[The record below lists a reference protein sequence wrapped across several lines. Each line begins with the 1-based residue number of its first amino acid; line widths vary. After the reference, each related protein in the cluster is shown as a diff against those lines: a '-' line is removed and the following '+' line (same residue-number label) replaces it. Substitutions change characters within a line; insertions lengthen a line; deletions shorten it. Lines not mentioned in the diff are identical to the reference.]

1 MLRRMLVELYVENF
15 AVVERL
21 RVRFHPGLNL
31 LTGETG
37 SGKSIVV
44 DSLGLLF
51 GGRAS
56 AEVVRT
62 GTERAR
68 VSGIFVAP
76 PDPAFRA
83 LLEEAG
89 IALEEDELIVER
101 EVTAGGKSR
110 ALLANRPAT
119 ATLLKALA
127 PWLGDIHGQN
137 EQQRLH
143 SPESQREMLDTFGGC
158 GPLVAEVGA
167 VYTAWRNCAREL
179 EEIDR
184 AEQEQLRLADL
195 WSFQRKEIEEVDP
208 QPGEDGELEAE
219 KRVLQNVTRLAEHAE
234 AAYTALYDAPD
245 SAVAQARVAVKR
257 VHELV
262 RIDPSLAEV
271 AELLRPAV
279 IGLEEAGL
287 TLRDYLGKLHGDPRR
302 LDEVETRL
310 AAIDRLR
317 RKYGTTIEEIL
328 EFLGALRGKMQTVEE
343 AGERRAAIEA
353 RREKLAGEFTAAAG
367 RLTKARKEAAK
378 KLEKRVEKE
387 LAALAMA
394 GTRFQVAF
402 AAAGWSA
409 EGVDGV
415 RFLVSANLGE
425 EPREL
430 DKVASGGEVS
440 RIALA
445 IKTCIESERPGV
457 AHHLLVFDEVD
468 AGIGGEAS
476 EAVGR
481 RLKGLSRSNQ
491 VLCVTHQANIASFAD
506 HHYRVEKQ
514 QSNGR
519 TVAVMTEL
527 TGEERTKEIGR
538 MLSGQ
543 RLTPEALRHAEQLI
557 QAGALA

>member
-1 MLRRMLVELYVENF
+1 MLVELYVENF

-62 GTERAR
+62 GTDRAR

-76 PDPAFRA
+76 PDPAFRS

-110 ALLANRPAT
+110 ALLANRPVT

-143 SPESQREMLDTFGGC
+143 SPESQREMLDTFAGC
-158 GPLVAEVGA
+158 GSVVAEVGELF
-167 VYTAWRNCAREL
+167 TAWRDCAREL

-208 QPGEDGELEAE
+208 QVGEDVELEAE

-245 SAVAQARVAVKR
+245 SAVAQARIAAKR
-257 VHELV
+257 VQELV

-279 IGLEEAGL
+279 IGLEEAGF

-310 AAIDRLR
+310 AAMDRLR

-328 EFLGALRGKMQTVEE
+328 EFLGALRGKMQTVAE

-353 RREKLAGEFTAAAG
+353 RREKLAGEYTAAAG

-402 AAAGWSA
+402 AVAGWSA
-409 EGVDGV
+409 EGVDAV
-415 RFLVSANLGE
+415 RFLVSANVGE

-445 IKTCIESERPGV
+445 IKTCIESERPG
-457 AHHLLVFDEVD
+457 ASQHLLVFDEVD

-514 QSNGR
+514 QAHGR

-527 TGEERTKEIGR
+527 TGEERTREIGR